1 MTGSAVVAAVAAGHS
16 PPLEVGYVAEGWY
29 PDCRKFSVWVLD
41 VDLWDNPNV
50 KD

>member
-1 MTGSAVVAAVAAGHS
+1 MTDSAAVAAAGHS
-16 PPLEVGYVAEGWY
+16 LLLEVGYVVGGWC
-29 PDCRKFSVWVLD
+29 PDCRKFLVWVLD